1 MNVSTAYYC
10 HLLSLSVWSA
20 ATACFAKPKPWGHS
34 DLEATLGIRKDPE
47 QSDSAWFGRSL
58 KHEVSAFYMGHQT

>member
-1 MNVSTAYYC
+1 MLVSAAYYC
-10 HLLSLSVWSA
+10 HLLPLSAWSA

-34 DLEATLGIRKDPE
+34 DLEATLGTRRIPE

-58 KHEVSAFYMGHQT
+58 ENEVSAFHVEHQT